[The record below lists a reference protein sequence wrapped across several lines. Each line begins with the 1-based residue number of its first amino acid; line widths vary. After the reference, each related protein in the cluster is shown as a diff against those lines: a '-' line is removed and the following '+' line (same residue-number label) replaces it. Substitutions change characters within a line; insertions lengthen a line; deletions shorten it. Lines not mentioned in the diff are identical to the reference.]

1 MHRSQAYEIMPNL
14 HNPAK
19 FAKSS
24 QVRKIKS
31 SSQNQVKFA
40 KSRLHLFEL
49 ALVTMDPDYQLVVAA
64 YVQAQLLHYIELLT
78 ALS

>member
-31 SSQNQVKFA
+31 SLQNHV
-40 KSRLHLFEL
+40 
-49 ALVTMDPDYQLVVAA
+49 
-64 YVQAQLLHYIELLT
+64 YIF
-78 ALS
+78 LS